1 MPLPIWP
8 APITPTVRISA
19 ITTASRLN
27 IRRPHRYAP
36 RLVTFLLPHP
46 AAPPPSLCCD
56 AARPVRRASE
66 ACGGEGGHQFRYG
79 GLVVGDEAIVGDLEY
94 RRVGVLVDG
103 DDHLGILHPRQ

>member
-36 RLVTFLLPHP
+36 RLVTFLLHTRRPP
-46 AAPPPSLCCD
+46 RQAFAAMQRD
-56 AARPVRRASE
+56 QVSE
-66 ACGGEGGHQFRYG
+66 AGVGEGGHQFRHG
-79 GLVVGDEAIVGDLEY
+79 GLVVGDETVVGHLED
-94 RRVGVLVDG
+94 RRVRVLVDG
-103 DDHLGILHPRQ
+103 DDHL